1 MTPHRSP
8 LSAIPFEWGYWEL
21 KTIPG
26 NRVSKGMSQKTKGVG
41 RKIERSAEAKRTHH
55 WTRLRA
61 LGPVPTVQISQNFT
75 YLVL

>member
-1 MTPHRSP
+1 
-8 LSAIPFEWGYWEL
+8 
-21 KTIPG
+21 
-26 NRVSKGMSQKTKGVG
+26 MSQKTKGVG
-41 RKIERSAEAKRTHH
+41 GKIERSAVAKRTHH